1 MHPYFNTSKYR
12 RIPTRNSGRKKKEKY
27 FVRRY
32 SLLYLFQ
39 RNQPPF
45 RCFPEYTL
53 VLSHTHARSRYT
65 DIEGR
70 SSRAIRVEER
80 HKRKKRKRIKWR
92 RRGVE
97 VILTRFPTF
106 GVGGFAEH
114 AVEGVG
120 RA

>member
-1 MHPYFNTSKYR
+1 MFVDTPYYTSFNETN
-12 RIPTRNSGRKKKEKY
+12 PLFG
-27 FVRRY
+27 V
-32 SLLYLFQ
+32 SLSTHWSS
-39 RNQPPF
+39 R
-45 RCFPEYTL
+45 THT
-53 VLSHTHARSRYT
+53 HTHARSRYT